1 MAFAA
6 LMALLIVSWLLSP
19 LLAATVVLSMA
30 LSYLI
35 VQWTS

>member
-6 LMALLIVSWLLSP
+6 VTALLIVSMLLNP